1 MKILQIVKSK
11 LGISSNIRDTLLNHI
26 IDSTKIELQEE
37 HNLVVKE
44 EGDTDLVSS
53 FLIDYVCFKYQNREY
68 KGVPRYLQFRLHNL
82 KVNRLKKK

>member
-11 LGISSNIRDTLLNHI
+11 LGISSNVRDTLLNHI
-26 IDSTKIELQEE
+26 IDSTRIELQEE
-37 HNLVVKE
+37 HNLIIGE
-44 EGDTDLVSS
+44 DTDLVSS

>member
-37 HNLVVKE
+37 HNLIIGE
-44 EGDTDLVSS
+44 DTDLVSS

>member
-1 MKILQIVKSK
+1 MMKILQIVKSK

-44 EGDTDLVSS
+44 EDTDLVSS

-82 KVNRLKKK
+82 KINGLKKK

>member
-1 MKILQIVKSK
+1 MEILQIVKSK
-11 LGISSNIRDTLLNHI
+11 LGISSNVRDTLLNHI

-37 HNLVVKE
+37 HDLIIGE
-44 EGDTDLVSS
+44 EDTDLVSS

-82 KVNRLKKK
+82 KINGIKKK

>member
-1 MKILQIVKSK
+1 MQTLQIVKSK

-82 KVNRLKKK
+82 KINRLKKK

>member
-37 HNLVVKE
+37 HNLIIGE
-44 EGDTDLVSS
+44 DTDLVSS
-53 FLIDYVCFKYQNREY
+53 FLIDYVCFKYQNRDY

>member
-11 LGISSNIRDTLLNHI
+11 LGISSNVRDTLLNHI

-37 HNLVVKE
+37 HNLVAKE
-44 EGDTDLVSS
+44 EDTDLVSS
-53 FLIDYVCFKYQNREY
+53 FLIDYVCFKYQNRDY

>member
-82 KVNRLKKK
+82 KINRLKKK

>member
-1 MKILQIVKSK
+1 MMKILQIVKSK

-26 IDSTKIELQEE
+26 IDSTRIELQEE
-37 HNLVVKE
+37 HNLITGE
-44 EGDTDLVSS
+44 EDTDLVSS
-53 FLIDYVCFKYQNREY
+53 FLIDYVCFKYQNRDY